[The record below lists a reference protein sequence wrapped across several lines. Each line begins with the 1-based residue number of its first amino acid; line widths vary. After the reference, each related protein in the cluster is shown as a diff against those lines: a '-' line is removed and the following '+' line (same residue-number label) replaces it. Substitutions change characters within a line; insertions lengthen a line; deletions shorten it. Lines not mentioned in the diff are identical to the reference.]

1 LVEVAV
7 RTTFSSRCADRLLL
21 HVAARRIAPLAALVA
36 ALLWM
41 LGLYFSAR
49 PEFFLT
55 KAGYFWLGVAVA
67 AFGLLAVPVILSTAR
82 DRTLQLAGFLIAAGM
97 VVTGALLPLD
107 AYGLLGQ
114 KPPLWVVNASD
125 APLVALFAWIAATSY
140 RGRRSQDLG
149 SIVFALGL
157 LSALAVPGWI
167 FALSAEPST
176 AAAGIVDGLLAL
188 VVLASTPAWFI
199 AVSIRLWR
207 ARVSASQRS
216 A

>member
-21 HVAARRIAPLAALVA
+21 HMAARRIAPLAALVA

-49 PEFFLT
+49 PTEFFLT

-67 AFGLLAVPVILSTAR
+67 AFGLLVAPVILSTAR
-82 DRTLQLAGFLIAAGM
+82 DRTLQLAGVLIAAGL

-107 AYGLLGQ
+107 AYGFLGQ
-114 KPPLWVVNASD
+114 NPPLWVVNAAD
-125 APLVALFAWIAATSY
+125 GPLVALFAWIAATSY

-157 LSALAVPGWI
+157 LGALAVPGWI
-167 FALSAEPST
+167 FA
-176 AAAGIVDGLLAL
+176 
-188 VVLASTPAWFI
+188 
-199 AVSIRLWR
+199 
-207 ARVSASQRS
+207 
-216 A
+216 